1 MFVYGNFFIILR
13 LRIYVIKRTIKI
25 KNHHTM
31 AKHPDW
37 ALKFQKKGTELR
49 LLNGQYYLYEATS
62 KWNPEK
68 KRSQKV
74 TGKLLGKITEKDGFI
89 ESEKAR
95 LRRQNV
101 VSSLTVKEYGFSF
114 LYEQLLG
121 DYTALLKE
129 TF

>member
-37 ALKFQKKGTELR
+37 ALKFRKKGTELR

-101 VSSLTVKEYGFSF
+101 VSSLTVKRVY
-114 LYEQLLG
+114 L
-121 DYTALLKE
+121 
-129 TF
+129 